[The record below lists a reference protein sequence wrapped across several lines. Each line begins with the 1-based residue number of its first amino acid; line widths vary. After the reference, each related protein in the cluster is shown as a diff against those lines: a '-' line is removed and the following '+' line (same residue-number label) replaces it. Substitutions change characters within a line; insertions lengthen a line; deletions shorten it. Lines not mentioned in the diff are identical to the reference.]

1 MYEHSSPLTPYLE
14 PSRLYSSMPVIRVV
28 NNHMPPQAITE
39 FSIEDLPNIKPISVT
54 RLKRIGIESI
64 LELATSIPQEVA
76 TEAGETLETAID
88 LILEAKNTLSNIGL
102 LSKEFCS
109 ATEIMNRRKQ
119 IMRCTTGSSTLDG
132 LLGGG
137 IETQALTEIAGEFG
151 SGKSQLCHTL
161 SVIGNIQREKGGY
174 GGNVIYIDTENTF
187 RPERVHEIA
196 EAYEVD
202 PEKILSQIFVCK
214 IYNSSHLEFIIKDLA
229 KYLEELRA
237 RLVIIDSVISLHRAE
252 FSGRETLWDRQQ
264 RLNSMLHRLSR
275 LAEVYNIAFILT
287 NQIQSNP
294 DGFFAGDPT
303 KVAGGNIMA
312 HATTYRIFFRKAGHN
327 RIAVMQDSPMHE
339 YGSVKF
345 MINKKGIQDVEPDK
359 KPRD

>member
-1 MYEHSSPLTPYLE
+1 
-14 PSRLYSSMPVIRVV
+14 
-28 NNHMPPQAITE
+28 MPPQAIVDVT
-39 FSIEDLPNIKPISVT
+39 IEDLPNIKPISIS
-54 RLKRIGIESI
+54 RLKRMGIESV
-64 LELATSIPQEVA
+64 LELATAIPQEIAAETGENLDIA
-76 TEAGETLETAID
+76 TALVIEARNA
-88 LILEAKNTLSNIGL
+88 LSNIGL

-119 IMRCTTGSSTLDG
+119 ILRCSTGSKTLDG

-161 SVIGNIQREKGGY
+161 SVIGNMPKEKNGF
-174 GGNVIYIDTENTF
+174 GGNVIFIDTENTF

-196 EAYEVD
+196 EAYGVNA
-202 PEKILSQIFVCK
+202 EKILSQIFVCK
-214 IYNSSHLEFIIKDLA
+214 IYNSSHLELIIKELA

-287 NQIQSNP
+287 NQVSANP
-294 DGFFAGDPT
+294 DGMFAGDPN
-303 KVAGGNIMA
+303 KVTGGNIMA

-327 RIAVMQDSPMHE
+327 RIAVMQDSPCHE

-345 MINKKGIQDVEPDK
+345 TITEKGIVDSEEVDK
-359 KPRD
+359 NSR

>member
-1 MYEHSSPLTPYLE
+1 
-14 PSRLYSSMPVIRVV
+14 
-28 NNHMPPQAITE
+28 MPPQAIVDITL
-39 FSIEDLPNIKPISVT
+39 EDLPAIKPVT
-54 RLKRIGIESI
+54 LSRLERIGITSV
-64 LELATSIPQEVA
+64 LELATAIPQEIA
-76 TEAGETLETAID
+76 NEAGENLDTATALVI
-88 LILEAKNTLSNIGL
+88 EARNALSNIGL
-102 LSKEFCS
+102 LSREFCS
-109 ATEIMNRRKQ
+109 ASEIMTRRKQ
-119 IMRCTTGSSTLDG
+119 VMRCSTGSKTLDG

-137 IETQALTEIAGEFG
+137 IETQALSEIAGEFG

-161 SVIGNIQREKGGY
+161 SVIGNMPKEKGGY
-174 GGNVIYIDTENTF
+174 GGNVIFIDTENTF

-196 EAYEVD
+196 EAYGVD

-214 IYNSSHLEFIIKDLA
+214 IYNSSHLELIIKELA

-287 NQIQSNP
+287 NQVSANP
-294 DGFFAGDPT
+294 DGMFAGDPN
-303 KVAGGNIMA
+303 KVTGGNIMA

-327 RIAVMQDSPMHE
+327 RIAVMQDSPCHE

-345 MINKKGIQDVEPDK
+345 TISEKGIVDAEEVDK
-359 KPRD
+359 KSRNSESGW

>member
-1 MYEHSSPLTPYLE
+1 MS
-14 PSRLYSSMPVIRVV
+14 
-28 NNHMPPQAITE
+28 PQAVVDITL
-39 FSIEDLPNIKPISVT
+39 EDLPNIKPTSIS
-54 RLKRIGIESI
+54 RLKRIGIESV
-64 LELATSIPQEVA
+64 LELATAIPKEIVA
-76 TEAGETLETAID
+76 ESGENLDTATALVI
-88 LILEAKNTLSNIGL
+88 EAKNALSNIGL

-119 IMRCTTGSSTLDG
+119 IMRCSTGSKTLDG
-132 LLGGG
+132 LLSGG
-137 IETQALTEIAGEFG
+137 IETQALTEVAGEFG

-161 SVIGNIQREKGGY
+161 SVIGNMPKEKGGY
-174 GGNVIYIDTENTF
+174 GGNVIFIDTENTF

-196 EAYEVD
+196 EAYGVI

-214 IYNSSHLEFIIKDLA
+214 IYNSSHLELIIKELA
-229 KYLEELRA
+229 RYLEELRA

-287 NQIQSNP
+287 NQVSSNP
-294 DGFFAGDPT
+294 DGLFSGDPN
-303 KVAGGNIMA
+303 KVTGGNIMA

-327 RIAVMQDSPMHE
+327 RIAIMQDSPCHE

-345 MINKKGIQDVEPDK
+345 TISEKGIIDAEEVEK
-359 KPRD
+359 KSRNSESGW